1 MKKGNTVVWAQ
12 RTRQRQSQ
20 MTLRAG
26 HAGLTIS
33 TSPVF
38 TELCSA
44 IPKRQPRQAE
54 LLCKATGLPNRWA
67 DTQLSSEKHVAPL
80 GRCILVGAPH
90 TTFAVLYPVYLTL
103 TPATLRPLPSFDI
116 PQLQHPERHILHP
129 CKCSAP
135 AYCYL
140 LWVNERPSVQD
151 LHALLP
157 ALSYRHS
164 YTNLCY
170 GQLSILCAIESN
182 DKSCLCTTQ
191 TLASCATANTTSKP
205 LQ

>member
-1 MKKGNTVVWAQ
+1 MP
-12 RTRQRQSQ
+12 
-20 MTLRAG
+20 
-26 HAGLTIS
+26 TIS
-33 TSPVF
+33 TTARRLRAYQATLDRLARPARPTTASRRCAPAGGGTLHALLTVSAYF
-38 TELCSA
+38 TLAYIYVVIGSIDLLTSIEV
-44 IPKRQPRQAE
+44 PR
-54 LLCKATGLPNRWA
+54 
-67 DTQLSSEKHVAPL
+67 
-80 GRCILVGAPH
+80 

>member
-1 MKKGNTVVWAQ
+1 MP
-12 RTRQRQSQ
+12 
-20 MTLRAG
+20 
-26 HAGLTIS
+26 TIS
-33 TSPVF
+33 TTARRLRAYQAALDRLARPARPTTASRRCARQRAPTGDGTLHALLTASTYF
-38 TELCSA
+38 TLAYIYVVIGSKDLLTSIEV
-44 IPKRQPRQAE
+44 PR
-54 LLCKATGLPNRWA
+54 
-67 DTQLSSEKHVAPL
+67 
-80 GRCILVGAPH
+80 

>member
-1 MKKGNTVVWAQ
+1 MVAIISPPALPDRAADRRCAPAGDGTLHALLTVSAYF
-12 RTRQRQSQ
+12 
-20 MTLRAG
+20 TLAYIYVVIG
-26 HAGLTIS
+26 SIDLLTSIE
-33 TSPVF
+33 V
-38 TELCSA
+38 
-44 IPKRQPRQAE
+44 PR
-54 LLCKATGLPNRWA
+54 
-67 DTQLSSEKHVAPL
+67 
-80 GRCILVGAPH
+80 

-191 TLASCATANTTSKP
+191 SLASCAPAKKP

>member
-1 MKKGNTVVWAQ
+1 MP
-12 RTRQRQSQ
+12 
-20 MTLRAG
+20 
-26 HAGLTIS
+26 TIS
-33 TSPVF
+33 TTARRLRAYQATLDRLARPARPTTASRRCAPAGDGTLHALLTVSAYF
-38 TELCSA
+38 TLAYIYVVIGSIDLLTSIEV
-44 IPKRQPRQAE
+44 PR
-54 LLCKATGLPNRWA
+54 
-67 DTQLSSEKHVAPL
+67 
-80 GRCILVGAPH
+80 

>member
-1 MKKGNTVVWAQ
+1 MP
-12 RTRQRQSQ
+12 
-20 MTLRAG
+20 
-26 HAGLTIS
+26 TIS
-33 TSPVF
+33 TTARRLRAYQATLDRLARPARPTTASRRCAPAGDGTLHALLTVSAYF
-38 TELCSA
+38 TLAYIYVVIGSIDLLTSIEV
-44 IPKRQPRQAE
+44 PR
-54 LLCKATGLPNRWA
+54 
-67 DTQLSSEKHVAPL
+67 
-80 GRCILVGAPH
+80 

-135 AYCYL
+135 AYCNL